1 MLREVLRRGAGQA
14 GAGRPAQAGDGQA
27 GDGQAGDGQAAGG
40 QPGTAGE
47 SRPGQPQAGQ
57 PHGGRASRLPA
68 TLAGVAGRHRLFC
81 VALGLGVVPRIVAML
96 GYQPAIL
103 FRLDT
108 YDYLWGAVHVR
119 PNPVNPS
126 GYSLLLWV
134 LRPFHSLALVAG
146 IQQLAG
152 LGIAVAVYAVLRH
165 WGVRSWIA
173 TLAAAP
179 VLFSPAQ
186 LLLEQLV
193 MADIVALLL
202 MVAAFAVLLTRDAP
216 SARRVAAAGLLMGLS
231 VLVRPTALPL
241 IPAMAVY
248 LLFRRASWRRVVAV
262 LAGGAVPVVVYLAWF
277 ASVYGSFNLTNS
289 NGLFLWTRTMSF
301 ANCAVIKP
309 PADLQ
314 ALCPNRQPGY
324 LNQTVAADRPLPKRY
339 LWDHLAWQWQPPTPG
354 LVPDTAAFTKA
365 NNDRALHFAIRAITA
380 QPVAYLHVVASDT
393 LHAFGSDRQLQ
404 FPATPASFGLGKA
417 NGAYALAA
425 VRAYLGTTSGI
436 GPHLGNHYG
445 YELRQPFARMMNDY
459 QRLVVFPGP
468 LFALIL
474 VVGLAGIIIPRRRS
488 AAAGLLWFSAAISI
502 VLPIAEHEY
511 TYRYVV
517 PAIPLACMAAAL
529 AFRDR
534 SPASPVTAGATTS
547 GLAGG
552 TVGWGTADRAA
563 EAGAATTT
571 AGPADAAAP
580 GPADAAASD
589 AGAAAPSDAGAGG
602 PDLTPESSGSA
613 GRPAVPGTAA
623 DGR

>member
-1 MLREVLRRGAGQA
+1 MLREVLRRGTGRADGDQQGQA
-14 GAGRPAQAGDGQA
+14 AGDGQDAGNGQAAGDGQA
-27 GDGQAGDGQAAGG
+27 VGNGRAAGDGQGAGRG
-40 QPGTAGE
+40 QQGQARAG
-47 SRPGQPQAGQ
+47 RV
-57 PHGGRASRLPA
+57 RRLPA
-68 TLAGVAGRHRLFC
+68 ALAGLIGRHRLFS
-81 VALGLGVVPRIVAML
+81 VALVLGAVPRVVAML

-108 YDYLWGAVHVR
+108 YDYLWGAVHLR

-126 GYSLLLWV
+126 GYSLVLWV

-202 MVAAFAVLLTRDAP
+202 MVVAFAVLLTRDAP
-216 SARRVAAAGLLMGLS
+216 SARRVAVAGLLMGAS

-248 LLFRRASWRRVVAV
+248 LLVRRASWRKVGAV
-262 LAGGAVPVVVYLAWF
+262 LAGGAVPVVLYLAWF
-277 ASVYGSFNLTNS
+277 ASAYGSFNLTNS

-314 ALCPNRQPGY
+314 ALCPNRQPGR
-324 LNQTVAADRPLPKRY
+324 LAQPVAALRPLPKRY
-339 LWDHLAWQWQPPTPG
+339 LWDHQAWQWQPPTAG
-354 LVPDTAAFTKA
+354 LVPDTAAFTRAK
-365 NNDRALHFAIRAITA
+365 NDRALHFAIRAITA

-393 LHAFGSDRQLQ
+393 LHAFGSDRQLS
-404 FPATPASFGLGKA
+404 FPATPVSFGLGQA

-425 VRAYLGTTSGI
+425 VRAYTGSTAGI
-436 GPHLGNHYG
+436 GAHLGYHYG
-445 YELRQPFARMMNDY
+445 YQLRQPFARMMNDY
-459 QRLVVFPGP
+459 QRLIVFPGP
-468 LFALIL
+468 LFALVL
-474 VVGLAGIIIPRRRS
+474 AVGLAGIIIPRRRT

-534 SPASPVTAGATTS
+534 SRATTATPVAAGGITAAGTTASGTTPTGTIAGGTPATGTTAGA
-547 GLAGG
+547 
-552 TVGWGTADRAA
+552 AA
-563 EAGAATTT
+563 EAGAAITTAAPPD
-571 AGPADAAAP
+571 AGPADAARSDP
-580 GPADAAASD
+580 GT
-589 AGAAAPSDAGAGG
+589 GG
-602 PDLTPESSGSA
+602 PDLTPGPSGSA
-613 GRPAVPGTAA
+613 GRP
-623 DGR
+623 

>member
-1 MLREVLRRGAGQA
+1 MLREVLRRGG
-14 GAGRPAQAGDGQA
+14 
-27 GDGQAGDGQAAGG
+27 GQAAGG
-40 QPGTAGE
+40 RPVQAGDDQPGRAGE
-47 SRPGQPQAGQ
+47 DEPGHAADGSQPGQPQAG
-57 PHGGRASRLPA
+57 RARRLRA
-68 TLAGVAGRHRLFC
+68 TLAGLAGRHRLFC
-81 VALGLGVVPRIVAML
+81 LALGLGVVPRVVAML

-108 YDYLWGAVHVR
+108 YDYLWDAVHVR

-134 LRPFHSLALVAG
+134 LRPFHSLALIAG

-202 MVAAFAVLLTRDAP
+202 MVSAFAVLLTRDAP
-216 SARRVAAAGLLMGLS
+216 SARRVAAAGLLMGIS

-248 LLFRRASWRRVVAV
+248 LLFRRASWRRVGAV
-262 LAGGAVPVVVYLAWF
+262 LAGGAVPIVVYLAWF
-277 ASVYGSFNLTNS
+277 ASAYGSFNLTNS

-324 LNQTVAADRPLPKRY
+324 LNRPVASERPLPKRY

-354 LVPDTAAFTKA
+354 LMPDTAAFTKV

-380 QPVAYLHVVASDT
+380 QPVAYLHVVTSDT
-393 LHAFGSDRQLQ
+393 LHAFGSDRQLS
-404 FPATPASFGLGKA
+404 FPATPTSFGLGKA

-425 VRAYLGTTSGI
+425 VRAYVGSTSGI
-436 GPHLGNHYG
+436 GPHLGSHYG
-445 YELRQPFARMMNDY
+445 YQLRQPFARLMNDY
-459 QRLVVFPGP
+459 QRVIVFPGP

-474 VVGLAGIIIPRRRS
+474 VLGLAGIIIPRRRT

-529 AFRDR
+529 AFRTR
-534 SPASPVTAGATTS
+534 SPATPVAAGAT
-547 GLAGG
+547 
-552 TVGWGTADRAA
+552 

-571 AGPADAAAP
+571 AATTTAAP
-580 GPADAAASD
+580 P
-589 AGAAAPSDAGAGG
+589 GAAAPEPDDAAPSGPGPGG

-623 DGR
+623 GGR

>member
-1 MLREVLRRGAGQA
+1 MLREVLRRGAGRA
-14 GAGRPAQAGDGQA
+14 DGDQQGQA
-27 GDGQAGDGQAAGG
+27 GDDQPGQAGDDQAAAG
-40 QPGTAGE
+40 QPGQA
-47 SRPGQPQAGQ
+47 QAG
-57 PHGGRASRLPA
+57 RARRLPA
-68 TLAGVAGRHRLFC
+68 ALAGLAGRHRLFSA
-81 VALGLGVVPRIVAML
+81 ALVLGVVPRVIAIL

-108 YDYLWGAVHVR
+108 YDYLWGAVHLR

-126 GYSLLLWV
+126 GYSLVLWV
-134 LRPFHSLALVAG
+134 LRPFHSLALIAG

-186 LLLEQLV
+186 MLLEQLI
-193 MADIVALLL
+193 MADIIALLL

-216 SARRVAAAGLLMGLS
+216 SARRVAVAGLLMGAS

-248 LLFRRASWRRVVAV
+248 LLVRRASWRKVGAV
-262 LAGGAVPVVVYLAWF
+262 LAGGAVPVVIYLAWF
-277 ASVYGSFNLTNS
+277 ASAYGSFNLTNS

-314 ALCPNRQPGY
+314 ALCPNRQPGR
-324 LNQTVAADRPLPKRY
+324 LAQPVAALRPLPKRY
-339 LWDHLAWQWQPPTPG
+339 LWDHQAWQWQPPTAG

-365 NNDRALHFAIRAITA
+365 NNDRALHFAILAITA

-393 LHAFGSDRQLQ
+393 LHAFGSDRQLS
-404 FPATPASFGLGKA
+404 FPATPVSFGLGKA

-425 VRAYLGTTSGI
+425 VRAYTGSTSGI
-436 GPHLGNHYG
+436 GSHLGYHYG
-445 YELRQPFARMMNDY
+445 YELRQPFARIMNDY
-459 QRLVVFPGP
+459 QRLIVFPGP

-474 VVGLAGIIIPRRRS
+474 VVGLAGIIIPRRRT

-529 AFRDR
+529 AFRTR
-534 SPASPVTAGATTS
+534 SPAALVP
-547 GLAGG
+547 
-552 TVGWGTADRAA
+552 A
-563 EAGAATTT
+563 EATAVATGGSAPGAPGTIATAAPAT
-571 AGPADAAAP
+571 AELATAAPANAAPASAAPAD
-580 GPADAAASD
+580 D
-589 AGAAAPSDAGAGG
+589 GAGD

-613 GRPAVPGTAA
+613 GRP
-623 DGR
+623 

>member
-14 GAGRPAQAGDGQA
+14 GGGRRVQGSDDQPAR
-27 GDGQAGDGQAAGG
+27 
-40 QPGTAGE
+40 AGE
-47 SRPGQPQAGQ
+47 GRPGQPADGSQPGQ
-57 PHGGRASRLPA
+57 PQGGRARRLPA
-68 TLAGVAGRHRLFC
+68 TLAGLAGRHRLFC

-108 YDYLWGAVHVR
+108 YDYLWDAVHVR

-126 GYSLLLWV
+126 GYSLLLLV
-134 LRPFHSLALVAG
+134 LRPFHSLALIAG

-202 MVAAFAVLLTRDAP
+202 MVSAFAVLLTRDAP
-216 SARRVAAAGLLMGLS
+216 SARRVAVAGLLMGVS

-248 LLFRRASWRRVVAV
+248 LLCRRASWRRVGAV
-262 LAGGAVPVVVYLAWF
+262 LAGGAVPIVVYLAWF

-324 LNQTVAADRPLPKRY
+324 LNQQVAANRPLPKRY

-354 LVPDTAAFTKA
+354 LVPDTSLAMAAA
-365 NNDRALHFAIRAITA
+365 DARAGAGHRGVHQGQQRPGAALRDPGDHRPAGGLPACRRQRYAARLRQRPAALVPGHAGILRPWQGQRRLRAGRGARLSRQYLRDRPPSGLPLRLPAAAAIRPADELLPA
-380 QPVAYLHVVASDT
+380 
-393 LHAFGSDRQLQ
+393 GDRV
-404 FPATPASFGLGKA
+404 PRP
-417 NGAYALAA
+417 A
-425 VRAYLGTTSGI
+425 VRADPRARAGRDHHPPAAERCRRVAVVLGRDLHRAADRRARV
-436 GPHLGNHYG
+436 PLPLCRPG
-445 YELRQPFARMMNDY
+445 YPAGVHGGRARVP
-459 QRLVVFPGP
+459 RPVPRH
-468 LFALIL
+468 
-474 VVGLAGIIIPRRRS
+474 PRRR
-488 AAAGLLWFSAAISI
+488 GG
-502 VLPIAEHEY
+502 H
-511 TYRYVV
+511 RR
-517 PAIPLACMAAAL
+517 
-529 AFRDR
+529 RDH
-534 SPASPVTAGATTS
+534 
-547 GLAGG
+547 
-552 TVGWGTADRAA
+552 
-563 EAGAATTT
+563 
-571 AGPADAAAP
+571 
-580 GPADAAASD
+580 
-589 AGAAAPSDAGAGG
+589 
-602 PDLTPESSGSA
+602 
-613 GRPAVPGTAA
+613 
-623 DGR
+623 

>member
-1 MLREVLRRGAGQA
+1 MLREVLRRGTGRADGDQPGQVGDDQPGQA
-14 GAGRPAQAGDGQA
+14 AGDGPAA
-27 GDGQAGDGQAAGG
+27 GDSHAVGDAPAAGDGQAAGNG
-40 QPGTAGE
+40 QAAG
-47 SRPGQPQAGQ
+47 RGQQGQAQAGWV
-57 PHGGRASRLPA
+57 RRLPA
-68 TLAGVAGRHRLFC
+68 AVAALVGRHRLFS
-81 VALGLGVVPRIVAML
+81 VALVLGVVPRVVAML

-108 YDYLWGAVHVR
+108 YDYLWGAVHLR

-126 GYSLLLWV
+126 GYSLVLWV
-134 LRPFHSLALVAG
+134 LRPFHSLALIAG

-152 LGIAVAVYAVLRH
+152 LGIAVAVYVVLRH

-193 MADIVALLL
+193 MADIMALLL
-202 MVAAFAVLLTRDAP
+202 MVVGFAVLLTRDAP
-216 SARRVAAAGLLMGLS
+216 SARRVATAGLLMGAS

-248 LLFRRASWRRVVAV
+248 LLVRRASWRKVGAV
-262 LAGGAVPVVVYLAWF
+262 LAGAAVPVVVYLAWF
-277 ASVYGSFNLTNS
+277 ASAYGSFNLTNS

-324 LNQTVAADRPLPKRY
+324 LNQPVAKRPLPKRY
-339 LWDHLAWQWQPPTPG
+339 LWDHLAWQWQPPTSG

-380 QPVAYLHVVASDT
+380 QPVAYLHVVTSDT
-393 LHAFGSDRQLQ
+393 LHAFGSDRQLL
-404 FPATPASFGLGKA
+404 FPATPASFGLGNA

-425 VRAYLGTTSGI
+425 VRAYTGSTSGI
-436 GPHLGNHYG
+436 GAHLGYHYG
-445 YELRQPFARMMNDY
+445 YQLRQPFARMMNDY
-459 QRLVVFPGP
+459 QRLIVFPGP

-474 VVGLAGIIIPRRRS
+474 VVGLAGIIIPRRRT

-517 PAIPLACMAAAL
+517 PAVPLACMAVAL
-529 AFRDR
+529 IFASRR
-534 SPASPVTAGATTS
+534 APAV
-547 GLAGG
+547 
-552 TVGWGTADRAA
+552 
-563 EAGAATTT
+563 
-571 AGPADAAAP
+571 AGPAAP
-580 GPADAAASD
+580 DPDQDTSEARSPENADTAPAAS
-589 AGAAAPSDAGAGG
+589 
-602 PDLTPESSGSA
+602 
-613 GRPAVPGTAA
+613 
-623 DGR
+623 